1 MSDAWDEIQAIKS
14 KRNSLRERLEK
25 RKKERQDILGS
36 TGGGAA
42 SSQGAG
48 SSSIKSDPGGF
59 DDKKLGNPNVKLDI
73 GMSFVTNSATIIN
86 LLPFFDHIDN
96 DPEVEKLLLQI
107 LSDSSLILPTNS
119 KLLAQRMNS
128 LRFRP
133 VSNSILNYFLQKLAA
148 QSYISIKDIT
158 SNETDACFEVI
169 LVEHVRV
176 QSLYNEIVDEID
188 GDTKGDDLNI
198 KRKCTLMPLMCG
210 DL

>member
-1 MSDAWDEIQAIKS
+1 MSDAWDEIQAIKI

-42 SSQGAG
+42 SLQGAG
-48 SSSIKSDPGGF
+48 SSSIKNDPGSF

-73 GMSFVTNSATIIN
+73 GMSFVTNSATILN
-86 LLPFFDHIDN
+86 SVPFSTMYIDN

-107 LSDSSLILPTNS
+107 LSDSSIILPTNS
-119 KLLAQRMNS
+119 KLLAQRMNL

-133 VSNSILNYFLQKLAA
+133 VSNIILNYFLQKLAA

-158 SNETDACFEVI
+158 SAEADACFEVI

-188 GDTKGDDLNI
+188 GDTKGDDLII
-198 KRKCTLMPLMCG
+198 KRKCTCVSLP
-210 DL
+210 